1 MDDREYNFWCGIVSI
16 FLFGLFIG
24 FILGITIS
32 IYG

>member
-1 MDDREYNFWCGIVSI
+1 MEEKEYNFWCGIASV